1 MVYPDWPAPSGVVA
15 FTTTRAGGCSR
26 AQWSGLNLAT
36 HVDDNA
42 EHVLENRRRLHQTQK
57 LPGTPC
63 WLKQVHGVEVACPDD
78 LHEPGSITADAAITQ
93 SSSKVCVVL
102 TADCLPVFFCD
113 TAGATVAVAHAGWR
127 GLAAG
132 VLESTVAAF
141 PVPAHNVIAAFGPS
155 IGVGAYEV
163 GPEVVAALGLDIDS
177 DGDSNAGQSHDP
189 DSAIECIRPSPRA
202 GHAYINLAAIASTRL
217 AALGVTVAQ
226 QASLCTSSDSTR
238 WYSHRRDGNTGRMAS
253 MIYRN

>member
-1 MVYPDWPAPSGVVA
+1 MVQPDWPAPSNVVA
-15 FTTTRAGGCSR
+15 FTTTRAGGCSQ

-42 EHVLENRRRLHQTQK
+42 DHVLENRRRLHETQS
-57 LPGTPC
+57 LPGRPY
-63 WLKQVHGVEVACPDD
+63 WLNQVHGIDVACPDN
-78 LHEPGSITADAAITQ
+78 LRGPGVVTADAAVTQ
-93 SSSKVCVVL
+93 SSSEICVVL

-113 TAGATVAVAHAGWR
+113 TSGSTIAVAHAGWR

-132 VLESTVAAF
+132 VLEATVAAF
-141 PVPAHNVIAAFGPS
+141 PVPAHNVIAAFGPA

-163 GPEVVAALGLDIDS
+163 GPEVIAALNLEIYSDS
-177 DGDSNAGQSHDP
+177 VGNDGQSHDP
-189 DSAIECIRPSPRA
+189 FTAVEMIRPSPRT
-202 GHAYINLAAIASTRL
+202 GHAYINLGAIASTRL
-217 AALGVTVAQ
+217 ATLGVTVAQ
-226 QASLCTSSDSTR
+226 SVSPCTFSDSAR